1 MVVAAA
7 KSGYFQWELEGL
19 LPRVQKIPFDSDR
32 KRLRTSTGMKAL
44 QLRLPLSDSYPPLI
58 ACMPPDEHAEAI
70 YKAALR

>member
-1 MVVAAA
+1 
-7 KSGYFQWELEGL
+7 
-19 LPRVQKIPFDSDR
+19 
-32 KRLRTSTGMKAL
+32 MKAL